1 MGELLLRSVRQQPAA
16 QFALN
21 LQCCGLGLVAAPG
34 RGRQGAM
41 APQPLKVRMTLATS
55 LHNYLHTLHTA
66 DWPDQGGLVGVLQK
80 QPSVIMLTF
89 TVGPGPY
96 ADFYS
101 GARPPC

>member
-1 MGELLLRSVRQQPAA
+1 MHSAA
-16 QFALN
+16 
-21 LQCCGLGLVAAPG
+21 
-34 RGRQGAM
+34 
-41 APQPLKVRMTLATS
+41 
-55 LHNYLHTLHTA
+55 
-66 DWPDQGGLVGVLQK
+66 QGGLVGVLQK